1 MQQST
6 TILGCQ
12 RNGEDFVLSLA
23 EGRSIAS
30 IETLILTAPPL
41 QSAALIQE
49 IEPTLGEE
57 LRETCRMSPAWV
69 VLFKIAD
76 QFSRENYVFVPSEI
90 ITKVRHEHTKP
101 GRKNSSQGSWFVAEC
116 SSEWSVE
123 NLERSPEWVSTAVLE
138 ALRADLGENFPVE
151 SSLAHRW
158 RYASTQDPI
167 GSKYLH
173 NDNRSVW
180 ITGDWCLGKGIQSGS
195 LGTGGQYDLLGS
207 GYSRR
212 HIQTGAL
219 TINSG
224 GDGNTGCAVL
234 TISKDGI
241 AGAATNSSTSMV
253 PGNDLVHTALTG
265 AIGRLVDFD
274 AEIAAAIDG
283 GTLKGIQFMVAPCRH
298 DQASVYGIDAATD
311 TICLLYTSPSP
322 RDRTR
327 SRMPSSA

>member
-1 MQQST
+1 MHSIAIIGSGICGLTIANALKNTEAEVTVYDKGRRPGGRAASRTIEGCVFDHGAPAIPNEVAKHFVPDTKLANEQWLLDKSSTHCPIGGVSNFGRDIAVGLKVQQST

-12 RNGEDFVLSLA
+12 RNGENFVLSLA

-76 QFSRENYVFVPSEI
+76 RFSRENYVFVPSEI

-123 NLERSPEWVSTAVLE
+123 NLERSPEWVSMAVLE

-180 ITGDWCLGKGIQSGS
+180 ITGDWCLGEGIQSAH
-195 LGTGGQYDLLGS
+195 TS
-207 GYSRR
+207 GLSVVSELRT
-212 HIQTGAL
+212 HMSHT
-219 TINSG
+219 
-224 GDGNTGCAVL
+224 
-234 TISKDGI
+234 
-241 AGAATNSSTSMV
+241 SSS
-253 PGNDLVHTALTG
+253 
-265 AIGRLVDFD
+265 
-274 AEIAAAIDG
+274 
-283 GTLKGIQFMVAPCRH
+283 
-298 DQASVYGIDAATD
+298 
-311 TICLLYTSPSP
+311 
-322 RDRTR
+322 
-327 SRMPSSA
+327 

>member
-1 MQQST
+1 MQSIAIIGSGICGLTIANALKDTKAEVTVYDKGRRPGGRAASRTIASCVFDHGAPAVPNEVAKHFVADTKLTNEQWLLDKSSAYCPIGGVSNFGRDIADGLKVQQST

-23 EGRSIAS
+23 EARSIAS
-30 IETLILTAPPL
+30 IDTLILTAPPL
-41 QSAALIQE
+41 QSAAIIQE

-76 QFSRENYVFVPSEI
+76 RFRRENYVFVPSEI
-90 ITKVRHEHTKP
+90 ITKVRHERTKP
-101 GRKNSSQGSWFVAEC
+101 GRKNLSQGSWFVAEC

-123 NLERSPEWVSTAVLE
+123 NLERSPEWVSMTVLE

-180 ITGDWCLGKGIQSGS
+180 ITGDWCLGNGIQSAH
-195 LGTGGQYDLLGS
+195 TS
-207 GYSRR
+207 GLSVVNELRTDMG
-212 HIQTGAL
+212 H
-219 TINSG
+219 NSF
-224 GDGNTGCAVL
+224 
-234 TISKDGI
+234 
-241 AGAATNSSTSMV
+241 
-253 PGNDLVHTALTG
+253 H
-265 AIGRLVDFD
+265 
-274 AEIAAAIDG
+274 
-283 GTLKGIQFMVAPCRH
+283 
-298 DQASVYGIDAATD
+298 
-311 TICLLYTSPSP
+311 
-322 RDRTR
+322 
-327 SRMPSSA
+327 